1 MSVTLQR
8 PAAEAGLRKSA
19 GAANWALGV
28 WHRVFARGTRSL
40 RAGGRRVVAWCIL
53 LVAVSVAASAQPAP
67 TTPPAGGAPNILTAS
82 AAASPV
88 SLPPASVVASPAP
101 VSSTGASARSA
112 SSPLRLNIGLDGTG
126 EKGEVSV
133 ALQIVILMTLLS
145 VAPSIVLLM
154 TSFTRIVIVLG
165 FVRTALGTPSAPS
178 NQIVIGLSLF
188 LTFFLMGPVF
198 ERVNNEALRPYLDG
212 KITSVEAIEKGTGPL
227 KQFMLKQTR
236 TRDVEYFLELG
247 GYGPTAVKDLPMRV
261 VIPAF
266 VISELQTAFQMGFLL
281 FLPFLV
287 IDFLVSS
294 VLMSL
299 GMMMMPPVTVA
310 LPLKLL
316 LFVLVD
322 GWHLV
327 VRSLVQSF

>member
-1 MSVTLQR
+1 MSGGFVTLGFSLRRAALRSIAFVALCCAGLLPLVARAQAPASQTPPISAPTVLPSSPS
-8 PAAEAGLRKSA
+8 PAAA
-19 GAANWALGV
+19 
-28 WHRVFARGTRSL
+28 T
-40 RAGGRRVVAWCIL
+40 
-53 LVAVSVAASAQPAP
+53 PAP
-67 TTPPAGGAPNILTAS
+67 AGSGTPF
-82 AAASPV
+82 
-88 SLPPASVVASPAP
+88 
-101 VSSTGASARSA
+101 
-112 SSPLRLNIGLDGTG
+112 RLNIGLEGSG
-126 EKGEVSV
+126 QQGQVSV
-133 ALQIVILMTLLS
+133 ALQIVLVMTLLS

-178 NQIVIGLSLF
+178 NQIIVGLSLF

-198 ERVNNEALRPYLDG
+198 ERVNTEAMRPYLDG
-212 KITSVEAIEKGTGPL
+212 QITSTEALDRATVPL

-236 TRDVEYFLELG
+236 TRDIEYFLELG
-247 GYGPTAVKDLPMRV
+247 GFGPTAVKDLPMRV

-294 VLMSL
+294 VLMAL
-299 GMMMMPPVTVA
+299 GMMMMPPTTVA

-327 VRSLVQSF
+327 VRSLVQSFAA

>member
-1 MSVTLQR
+1 MNPVSLCYRRTSFVVRWLWLVCVLTGTL
-8 PAAEAGLRKSA
+8 
-19 GAANWALGV
+19 
-28 WHRVFARGTRSL
+28 T
-40 RAGGRRVVAWCIL
+40 I
-53 LVAVSVAASAQPAP
+53 ASAQNASPPALAP
-67 TTPPAGGAPNILTAS
+67 SGATTPGAATPPAGAP
-82 AAASPV
+82 AAANADPF
-88 SLPPASVVASPAP
+88 
-101 VSSTGASARSA
+101 
-112 SSPLRLNIGLDGTG
+112 RLNIGLEGTSQPG
-126 EKGEVSV
+126 QISV
-133 ALQIVILMTLLS
+133 AVQIVLVMTLLS

-154 TSFTRIVIVLG
+154 TTFTRIVIVLG

-178 NQIVIGLSLF
+178 NQIVVGLSLF

-198 ERVNNEALRPYLDG
+198 DRVHKDAMVPYFDG
-212 KITSVEAIEKGTGPL
+212 KITVTQALDQATIPL
-227 KQFMLKQTR
+227 KEFMLRQTR
-236 TRDVEYFLELG
+236 TRDLEYFLELG
-247 GYGPTAVKDLPMRV
+247 GFGPTAVKDLPIRV

-294 VLMSL
+294 VLMAL
-299 GMMMMPPVTVA
+299 GMMMMPPITIA

-327 VRSLVQSF
+327 VKSLVQSFAN

>member
-1 MSVTLQR
+1 M
-8 PAAEAGLRKSA
+8 
-19 GAANWALGV
+19 
-28 WHRVFARGTRSL
+28 SL
-40 RAGGRRVVAWCIL
+40 RRGFFYLVCFVVAL
-53 LVAVSVAASAQPAP
+53 RFGGVAVSAQTPAANAPVPAP
-67 TTPPAGGAPNILTAS
+67 
-82 AAASPV
+82 AAAA
-88 SLPPASVVASPAP
+88 PAIP
-101 VSSTGASARSA
+101 GANNIVPGKPGE
-112 SSPLRLNIGLDGTG
+112 PLRLTLGLEGTSQAG
-126 EKGEVSV
+126 QVSV
-133 ALQIVILMTLLS
+133 AVQIVIVMTLLS
-145 VAPSIVLLM
+145 IAPSIILLM

-178 NQIVIGLSLF
+178 NQIIVGLSLF

-198 ERVNNEALRPYLDG
+198 DQVQKEAISPYLDG
-212 KITSVEAIEKGTGPL
+212 KITSVQALDQASVPL
-227 KQFMLKQTR
+227 KAFMLKQTR
-236 TRDVEYFLELG
+236 TRDLEYFLQLG
-247 GYGPTAVKDLPMRV
+247 GFGPTAVKDLPMRV

-299 GMMMMPPVTVA
+299 GMMMMPPTVVA

-327 VRSLVQSF
+327 VKSLVQSFA

>member
-1 MSVTLQR
+1 MRRLAAILFFAVALPFAPAQTPAQPP
-8 PAAEAGLRKSA
+8 PAAATASA
-19 GAANWALGV
+19 TQSGGVLAAP
-28 WHRVFARGTRSL
+28 GTS
-40 RAGGRRVVAWCIL
+40 
-53 LVAVSVAASAQPAP
+53 ASAQG
-67 TTPPAGGAPNILTAS
+67 TPFK
-82 AAASPV
+82 
-88 SLPPASVVASPAP
+88 
-101 VSSTGASARSA
+101 
-112 SSPLRLNIGLDGTG
+112 LNIGLEGTG
-126 EKGEVSV
+126 ERGEVSV
-133 ALQIVILMTLLS
+133 AVQILIIMTLLS

-178 NQIVIGLSLF
+178 NQIVVGLSLF
-188 LTFFLMGPVF
+188 LTFFLMGPIF
-198 ERVNNEALRPYLDG
+198 DRVNSEALRPYLDG
-212 KITSVEAIEKGTGPL
+212 KITSVDAIEKASVPL

-236 TRDVEYFLELG
+236 TRDLEYFLELG

-294 VLMSL
+294 VLMAL

-327 VRSLVQSF
+327 VRSLVQSFG

>member
-1 MSVTLQR
+1 MRRL
-8 PAAEAGLRKSA
+8 AAIFLLAF
-19 GAANWALGV
+19 ALPM
-28 WHRVFARGTRSL
+28 AT
-40 RAGGRRVVAWCIL
+40 AQAP
-53 LVAVSVAASAQPAP
+53 AQPAAP
-67 TTPPAGGAPNILTAS
+67 VATQSAGLLATPGATTAP
-82 AAASPV
+82 AAAPGT
-88 SLPPASVVASPAP
+88 PFK
-101 VSSTGASARSA
+101 
-112 SSPLRLNIGLDGTG
+112 LNIGLEGTG
-126 EKGEVSV
+126 ERGEVSIAV
-133 ALQIVILMTLLS
+133 QILIIMTLLS

-178 NQIVIGLSLF
+178 NQIVVGLSLF
-188 LTFFLMGPVF
+188 LTFFLMGPIF
-198 ERVNNEALRPYLDG
+198 DRVNAEALRPYLDG
-212 KITSVEAIEKGTGPL
+212 KITSVEAIDKATVPL

-236 TRDVEYFLELG
+236 TRDLEYFLELG

-294 VLMSL
+294 VLMAL
-299 GMMMMPPVTVA
+299 GMMMMPPVTIA

-327 VRSLVQSF
+327 VRSLVQSFA

>member
-1 MSVTLQR
+1 MRAML
-8 PAAEAGLRKSA
+8 LRCVVLFFW
-19 GAANWALGV
+19 GALGLMV
-28 WHRVFARGTRSL
+28 PRVGAQTPPVRSPT
-40 RAGGRRVVAWCIL
+40 A
-53 LVAVSVAASAQPAP
+53 AVSPNNLLAA
-67 TTPPAGGAPNILTAS
+67 
-82 AAASPV
+82 
-88 SLPPASVVASPAP
+88 PAP
-101 VSSTGASARSA
+101 VPAPGPNAG
-112 SSPLRLNIGLDGTG
+112 PFRLNIGLEGAGQNGD
-126 EKGEVSV
+126 VSV
-133 ALQIVILMTLLS
+133 AVQIVIVMTLLS

-178 NQIVIGLSLF
+178 NQIVVGLSLF
-188 LTFFLMGPVF
+188 LTFFLMGPVVD
-198 ERVNNEALRPYLDG
+198 RVNNEALRPFLDG
-212 KITSVEAIEKGTGPL
+212 KLPAMDAMEKATVPL

-236 TRDVEYFLELG
+236 TRDLEYFLELG

-287 IDFLVSS
+287 VDFLVSS
-294 VLMSL
+294 VLMAL
-299 GMMMMPPVTVA
+299 GMMMMPPVTIA
-310 LPLKLL
+310 LPIKLL

-327 VRSLVQSF
+327 VRSLVQSFAT

>member
-1 MSVTLQR
+1 MNVLRTRLFRGLIFGLLLATVAPVSAQAPALPP
-8 PAAEAGLRKSA
+8 PAAEAAPGL
-19 GAANWALGV
+19 
-28 WHRVFARGTRSL
+28 
-40 RAGGRRVVAWCIL
+40 
-53 LVAVSVAASAQPAP
+53 P
-67 TTPPAGGAPNILTAS
+67 PPAN
-82 AAASPV
+82 
-88 SLPPASVVASPAP
+88 PPASAPAAAAAGTP
-101 VSSTGASARSA
+101 FK
-112 SSPLRLNIGLDGTG
+112 LNIGLEGTG
-126 EKGEVSV
+126 QKGEVSI
-133 ALQIVILMTLLS
+133 ALQIVMIMTLLS

-165 FVRTALGTPSAPS
+165 FVRTARGTPSAPS
-178 NQIVIGLSLF
+178 NQIIVGLSLF
-188 LTFFLMGPVF
+188 LTFFLMGPIF
-198 ERVNNEALRPYLDG
+198 DRVNAEAVRPYLDG
-212 KITSVEAIEKGTGPL
+212 QITSLEAIDRGVVPL

-236 TRDVEYFLELG
+236 TRDIEYFLQLG

-294 VLMSL
+294 VLMAL

-327 VRSLVQSF
+327 VRSLVQSFGA

>member
-1 MSVTLQR
+1 M
-8 PAAEAGLRKSA
+8 
-19 GAANWALGV
+19 
-28 WHRVFARGTRSL
+28 SL
-40 RAGGRRVVAWCIL
+40 RRTLSLLAAAALAFLTVAPD
-53 LVAVSVAASAQPAP
+53 ASAQIPAGTLTP
-67 TTPPAGGAPNILTAS
+67 LAPAAAATSTTTATPPAAPAPST
-82 AAASPV
+82 AASTPFK
-88 SLPPASVVASPAP
+88 
-101 VSSTGASARSA
+101 
-112 SSPLRLNIGLDGTG
+112 LNIGLEGQGQT
-126 EKGEVSV
+126 GEVSV
-133 ALQIVILMTLLS
+133 AIQIVIVMTLLS

-178 NQIVIGLSLF
+178 NQIIVGLSLF
-188 LTFFLMGPVF
+188 LTFFLMGPVVD
-198 ERVNNEALRPYLDG
+198 RINNEALRPYLDG
-212 KITSVEAIEKGTGPL
+212 KITSVEALDKASQPL

-236 TRDVEYFLELG
+236 SRDVEYFLELG
-247 GYGPTAVKDLPMRV
+247 GFGPTAVKDLPMRV

-294 VLMSL
+294 VLMAL
-299 GMMMMPPVTVA
+299 GMMMMPPTTVA

-327 VRSLVQSF
+327 VRSLVQSFAV

>member
-1 MSVTLQR
+1 MKRLLVIALFALTATLALAQTAA
-8 PAAEAGLRKSA
+8 PAA
-19 GAANWALGV
+19 
-28 WHRVFARGTRSL
+28 
-40 RAGGRRVVAWCIL
+40 
-53 LVAVSVAASAQPAP
+53 AQPAAAA
-67 TTPPAGGAPNILTAS
+67 PATGATA
-82 AAASPV
+82 AAASPFK
-88 SLPPASVVASPAP
+88 
-101 VSSTGASARSA
+101 
-112 SSPLRLNIGLDGTG
+112 LNIGLEGTG
-126 EKGEVSV
+126 SPGGEVSV
-133 ALQIVILMTLLS
+133 ALQIVMIMTLLS

-165 FVRTALGTPSAPS
+165 FVRTALGAPSAPS
-178 NQIVIGLSLF
+178 NQIVVGLSLF
-188 LTFFLMGPVF
+188 LSFFLMGPVID
-198 ERVNNEALRPYLDG
+198 RVNNEAIRPYLDG
-212 KITSVEAIEKGTGPL
+212 KITSVDAIDKASVPL

-236 TRDVEYFLELG
+236 TRDLEYFLELG
-247 GYGPTAVKDLPMRV
+247 GFGPTAVKDLPMRV
-261 VIPAF
+261 VIPAY

-294 VLMSL
+294 VLMAL

-327 VRSLVQSF
+327 VRSLVQSFG